1 MLQLCNTLYR
11 MKYFGDQCKE
21 LSISC
26 SVVKLLKAKM
36 ISERRRQEGRERG
49 RAWSGSGV
57 AGWLIDWEGPEN
69 RTVGRYP
76 GCTPD
81 DRLWGTIP
89 TIEQVVL
96 TCRARLLRIITQC
109 KLVDTWALHCGGKG
123 QLQIWTWTFYVA
135 WMSHLQLM
143 LVLW

>member
-49 RAWSGSGV
+49 RAWAGSGV
-57 AGWLIDWEGPEN
+57 AG
-69 RTVGRYP
+69 
-76 GCTPD
+76 
-81 DRLWGTIP
+81 
-89 TIEQVVL
+89 
-96 TCRARLLRIITQC
+96 
-109 KLVDTWALHCGGKG
+109 
-123 QLQIWTWTFYVA
+123 
-135 WMSHLQLM
+135 
-143 LVLW
+143 